1 MRIRRRRRFI
11 FCLVRALQMA
21 ATVKGASEPG
31 EGGGA
36 ACRQREAHEG
46 SEGRSQKTLE
56 YALLSER
63 VPSSSARGTEGGG
76 RAALSTSAA
85 QSHCIP
91 PSLLPPVVG
100 GREGGDQEAIPARFR
115 SWREL
120 LLHLNVTQNHNYC
133 WTHGRA
139 LPRCRDVRSTRVWKE
154 RAALNTFQVVCDK

>member
-21 ATVKGASEPG
+21 ATVKGASREREEVQPAG
-31 EGGGA
+31 SGKRTRGA
-36 ACRQREAHEG
+36 

-63 VPSSSARGTEGGG
+63 VPSSSVRGTEGGG

-91 PSLLPPVVG
+91 PSLPPSTCHGREG
-100 GREGGDQEAIPARFR
+100 GREGIKRRSQPDLGHGGSSFCISMSHKITITAGRMDARCHDVVTYDQRECGRSARR
-115 SWREL
+115 
-120 LLHLNVTQNHNYC
+120 
-133 WTHGRA
+133 
-139 LPRCRDVRSTRVWKE
+139 
-154 RAALNTFQVVCDK
+154 

>member
-21 ATVKGASEPG
+21 ATVKGASREREEVQPAG
-31 EGGGA
+31 SGKRTRGA
-36 ACRQREAHEG
+36 

-63 VPSSSARGTEGGG
+63 VPSSSVRGTEGGG

-91 PSLLPPVVG
+91 PSDPSFHLSWE
-100 GREGGDQEAIPARFR
+100 GREGIKRR
-115 SWREL
+115 SRPDL
-120 LLHLNVTQNHNYC
+120 G
-133 WTHGRA
+133 HGGSSFCISMSHKITITAGRMDA
-139 LPRCRDVRSTRVWKE
+139 LP
-154 RAALNTFQVVCDK
+154 